1 MESLLSGMCLL
12 LLLLGGAI
20 LWLFGL
26 IVHLVNRVATLSDEV
41 ETLRRHSDPADLGC
55 GGLLA
60 AAVVLVGLL
69 VVAGAWLR

>member
-1 MESLLSGMCLL
+1 MESVLCGLCLL
-12 LLLLGGAI
+12 LLLLGGAV

-26 IVHLVNRVATLSDEV
+26 VVRLVNRVATLSDEV
-41 ETLRRHSDPADLGC
+41 ETLRRERDPADLGC

-60 AAVVLVGLL
+60 AGVVLVGIL

>member
-12 LLLLGGAI
+12 LLLLGGAV

-26 IVHLVNRVATLSDEV
+26 VVHLVNRVATLSDEV
-41 ETLRRHSDPADLGC
+41 ETLRRRSDPADLGC
-55 GGLLA
+55 GGLLVA
-60 AAVVLVGLL
+60 GVVLVGLL